1 MATNQ
6 RNSRPT
12 WTVVGLLTSIAV
24 AAGAIVVVMKM
35 DHGSATPTPVVQ
47 APAGSG
53 ATDSGVSA
61 MGFMQHPD
69 GNMAMA
75 GTTMPDYATT
85 SPDLEAMYRFAM
97 DNGELVSYMPC
108 TCGCAQSGHMS
119 LWNCFVQ
126 RIDASGKVTFSDHAT
141 GCQIC
146 QDILRDVIDM
156 DRRGS
161 PPIEI
166 RKYLD
171 EHYPGTQTPTEY
183 PPAV

>member
-1 MATNQ
+1 MATYQ
-6 RNSRPT
+6 RNRRPA
-12 WTVVGLLTSIAV
+12 WTVVGLITSIAV

-35 DHGSATPTPVVQ
+35 DHRTTSPAPVVQ
-47 APAGSG
+47 VPAGPS
-53 ATDSGVSA
+53 TDDGVSA
-61 MGFMQHPD
+61 MGFMQHPN
-69 GNMAMA
+69 GNMAMM
-75 GTTMPDYATT
+75 GTATPDYATT

-108 TCGCAQSGHMS
+108 TCGCGQSGHMS

-126 RIDASGKVTFSDHAT
+126 RIDATGKVAFSDHAT

-146 QDILRDVIDM
+146 QDLLRDVIDM